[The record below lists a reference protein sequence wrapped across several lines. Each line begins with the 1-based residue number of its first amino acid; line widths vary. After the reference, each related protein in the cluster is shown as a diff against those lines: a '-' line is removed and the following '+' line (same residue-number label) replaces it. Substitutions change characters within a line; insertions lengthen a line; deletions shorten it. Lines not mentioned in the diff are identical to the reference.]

1 MKRNN
6 ILKVTVCLLL
16 ALVITLSLASCGKDR
31 FMTLDSEELSFDV
44 YKLMLSIQ
52 KGNMAYLINYYY
64 GDYNSA
70 DFWDTVIDESSTTND
85 EYYTFAV
92 YKRAKN
98 LLSASAMFNDKG
110 LSLSDND
117 IKSIDSEIDALIKE
131 FGGGDEKALDA
142 VLSAYGISIDTIREY
157 KALNL
162 KAKTLAKQLYGA
174 NGEKIGTGLKDAY
187 FNENYVSFK
196 QILIASYYPVYKTD
210 ANGDVIYYDG
220 NGSIAYKTEGAI
232 AELGDDGKIVYYT
245 EDGKISYDKE
255 SGVPSPVLDE
265 NGYQETADYGREELL
280 KRAEQAIELSEL
292 AGESE
297 EVFDALAKLY
307 SDDEASAGVRIY
319 LATNVSY
326 SSINQGYAFFD
337 NVAERLA
344 GMNIGEV
351 TVYQDEL
358 GFHVIMKC
366 ALEDGAYAKNDY
378 SPWFTDQ
385 NGVFDFSG
393 NLENELFNKALS
405 AYHEGIEVDEDTLN
419 SFTLRDAVPNYYYH

>member
-6 ILKVTVCLLL
+6 ILKVTLCLLL
-16 ALVITLSLASCGKDR
+16 ALIMALSLASCGKDR
-31 FMTLDSEELSFDV
+31 FMTLNKEELPFDV
-44 YKLMLSIQ
+44 YKLMLSVQ

-92 YKRAKN
+92 YNRAKN
-98 LLSASAMFNDKG
+98 LLSASAMFKDKD
-110 LSLSDND
+110 LSLTD
-117 IKSIDSEIDALIKE
+117 KALAGIDSEIDSLIKE
-131 FGGGDEKALDA
+131 FGGGDEKALNT

-157 KALNL
+157 KTLNL
-162 KAKTLAKQLYGA
+162 KAKTLAEYLYGA
-174 NGEKIGTGLKDAY
+174 NGEKIGAGLKNDY
-187 FNENYVSFK
+187 FHENYVSFK
-196 QILIASYYPVYKTD
+196 QILVASYYPVYKTD
-210 ANGDVIYYDG
+210 VNGDVIYYDG
-220 NGSIAYKTEGAI
+220 NGNIAYKTEGAI

-255 SGVPSPVLDE
+255 NGVPSPVLDE
-265 NGYQETADYGREELL
+265 NGYQETADYDREELL
-280 KRAEQAIELSEL
+280 KRAEKAIELSEL

-307 SDDEASAGVRIY
+307 SDDEASAGARIY

-326 SSINQGYAFFD
+326 SSINQSYAFFD
-337 NVAERLA
+337 NVAERLSN
-344 GMNIGEV
+344 MNVGDV

-358 GFHVIMKC
+358 GFHVIMRC
-366 ALEDGAYAKNDY
+366 ALEDGAYAKSDY
-378 SPWFTDQ
+378 SAWFNDQ
-385 NGVFDFSG
+385 NGVFDFSE

-405 AYHEGIEVDEDTLN
+405 AYHEGIEVDEDILN